1 MFRRHFSETGLCFD
15 PRPREGATAPRFGEP
30 NLRPGPSLRER
41 SANLHSAAVVGR
53 RRRGRG
59 VRNPKSRNAFGRSRT
74 PRGFRARLGFAEI
87 VERPGGPV
95 PAGGLATGR
104 QWFGSGSA
112 VVRQWFGSG
121 SAVVRQWFE
130 ATPISFGRGDP
141 DVIRIGLGTDR
152 RGLCARRSA
161 ADSGI
166 DPEATAVRRSMT
178 PAEQRGERWRAMAG
192 DGGRWRTMAGEA
204 HTISGPSTS

>member
-1 MFRRHFSETGLCFD
+1 MSFVSQSIGNIGFDPRPREGATRRSGRSYPSCRGFD
-15 PRPREGATAPRFGEP
+15 PRPREGATAPGFGEP

-104 QWFGSGSA
+104 QWFGIGSA
-112 VVRQWFGSG
+112 VVQQWFGSG
-121 SAVVRQWFE
+121 SRRRRSRSDEGTQTSSASGWE
-130 ATPISFGRGDP
+130 
-141 DVIRIGLGTDR
+141 RIGGDSALGGARPTAASIQR
-152 RGLCARRSA
+152 RQLCVAR
-161 ADSGI
+161 
-166 DPEATAVRRSMT
+166 
-178 PAEQRGERWRAMAG
+178 
-192 DGGRWRTMAGEA
+192 
-204 HTISGPSTS
+204 